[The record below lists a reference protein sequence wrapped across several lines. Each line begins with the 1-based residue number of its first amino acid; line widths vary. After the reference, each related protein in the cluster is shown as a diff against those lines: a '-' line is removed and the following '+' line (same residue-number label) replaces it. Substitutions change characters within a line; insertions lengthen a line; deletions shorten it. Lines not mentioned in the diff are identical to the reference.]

1 MGSTVRNIAIFF
13 TAIIILLVISCGII
27 EPFGV
32 SPKECASI
40 ALDLGMNSAIQ
51 PDKIFVNVTAK
62 NYNQSKEA
70 PYYHPEGLEF
80 TGIPLGDADI
90 YVEAKWGDVKLLDG
104 NTFMNLHSGNNQVHV
119 PLNNVLIAYHI
130 SPDQENQFDKNAN
143 ATTPFWDILAGR
155 NSATLEKGGASANAI
170 VTAALGDDALYF
182 LVALNDENFITGDVV
197 AGPQDEWINDVFVL
211 YFCISST
218 YQQNFYNSCYRIQ
231 CQMGEADPSLGKIH
245 LKGINTSPQVDFMNT
260 IANFQEIEAKVFE
273 VAANTRILE
282 MRVPKEK
289 IGIGGIGKPGDKF
302 AMAIR
307 YNNVDTQDQTNEDKI
322 DWKNFMN
329 NPLEKP
335 DPWGNLEFQ

>member
-1 MGSTVRNIAIFF
+1 MGSTIKALPIITALAISLFL
-13 TAIIILLVISCGII
+13 ASCGIM
-27 EPFGV
+27 EPFGA
-32 SPKECASI
+32 SPDEKASI
-40 ALDLGMNSAIQ
+40 ALKLSMNTTQ
-51 PDKIFVNVTAK
+51 TPDKVVVNVAVK
-62 NYNQSKEA
+62 NYNESKEA
-70 PYYHPEGLEF
+70 PYNHPEGILF
-80 TGIPLGDADI
+80 NGIPLGDANI
-90 YVEAKWGDVKLLDG
+90 NVKAKWGDVTLLDG
-104 NTFMNLHSGNNQVHV
+104 HSFVNLHSGNNQVHV

-130 SPDQENQFDKNAN
+130 SPDQESQFDKNIN

-231 CQMGEADPSLGKIH
+231 CQMGEADPSMGKMH
-245 LKGINTSPQVDFMNT
+245 LKGINTSQQVDFMNT
-260 IANFQEIEAKVFE
+260 IADFQEIEAKVFE